1 MKGDRFFK
9 VLVYILVLNIV
20 FYLVYYITNEEAK
33 SIKLSDL
40 RNAEDWFLFIW
51 LFGIPVLLDFLIV
64 GLPISYGF
72 SKYQLSRKTYV
83 LLFFALIVEFLL
95 TSLLYGNEPALTK
108 VGLSIILFIPLI
120 ISFKT
125 HLNYTNK
132 N

>member
-1 MKGDRFFK
+1 MKGDNFFK
-9 VLVYILVLNIV
+9 VLGYILVLNIV

-40 RNAEDWFLFIW
+40 RNAEDWFMFIW
-51 LFGIPVLLDFLIV
+51 LFGIPVVLDFLIV
-64 GLPISYGF
+64 GLPINYGF

-95 TSLLYGNEPALTK
+95 TSLLYGNEPALIK